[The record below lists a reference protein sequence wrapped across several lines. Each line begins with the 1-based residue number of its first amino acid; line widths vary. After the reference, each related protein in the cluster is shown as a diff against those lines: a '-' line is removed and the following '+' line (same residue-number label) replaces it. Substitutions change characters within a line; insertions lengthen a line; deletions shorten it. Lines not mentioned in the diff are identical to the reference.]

1 MNNIFYN
8 QYTILT
14 IVLSLLFL
22 FAILYRKRQFKNKKF
37 SIASFYSLI
46 QHDPDPIFI
55 LDRNGK
61 IIDGNISIERVFGYK
76 LDEVK
81 ERSFLF
87 LVEHKFHSLFSLR
100 FGQAKNGTP
109 KESQVIGLHKDG
121 SRLILSL
128 KCTPLLEKEKSLGAF
143 VVVQDITEQEQVR
156 TTLYKT
162 NEKLTYFLNQ
172 TTDAINIT
180 NMNSEVIYINPSFEK
195 MFGWTKEEII
205 GKPLPIIPLDI
216 KEIEKEKR
224 DLLLKGD
231 SIRNWEEQ
239 FLRKDGS
246 LIFVNTSIS
255 TLEDEYGNIDGF
267 AAITRDISKRKKAEQ
282 KLRASEEKY
291 RLIAENSSDLIRIV
305 NKSGQVLYASPS
317 HKTLLGFEPEE
328 LEGRHFETNIH
339 HEDIKRILN
348 QFEGMNRNPQ
358 PTIMTYKTIHKNGS
372 HIDIEANCSPFL
384 DDKNELSHYIVVTRD
399 ISERRQYE
407 KKLRDL
413 AYSDSL
419 TKVRNRRYFHEQLVH
434 TLHESEKNHKQFALL
449 YLDCDRFKWV
459 NDTMGHDIGDEL
471 LKQFVTRIKEEIPSP
486 DSIYRLGG
494 DEFAVILSEIE
505 SSEYAASIA
514 ERIISALQTPWVIN
528 EHRFVTTSSIGIS
541 MYPDN
546 GLDKHTLISHAD
558 QALYQAK
565 QEGRNSYKVYTDEL
579 EKKFDRLVL
588 LENDLKRA
596 IRNQQFSLAYQPQVN
611 IRTGMT
617 NCLEVLLRY
626 KHPELGNIGP
636 EEFIPICERTGLID
650 DITIWIIEQIGIEYR
665 NLLKKG
671 YSTVNFAIN
680 LSPISLRT
688 QANTNQ
694 IIDAIKSAKI
704 PPQLLEFEITELAFL
719 DNLEEM
725 SQRLTKLKELGV
737 SVSLDDFGS
746 GYSSLIYFKQLPID
760 KIKIDKTFIQDI
772 VNDNGKKAQTVI
784 NSVLFLAKELHLD
797 VVCEG
802 VETEEQLI
810 YLLKSN
816 LTYAQ
821 GYYFSKPIT
830 DIEIEKLKFME
841 TKDTGAKVI
850 YF

>member
-1 MNNIFYN
+1 MNSILYN
-8 QYTILT
+8 QYTILS
-14 IVLSLLFL
+14 IVLSLLIL
-22 FAILYRKRQFKNKKF
+22 FAILYRKSQFKNKKF

-46 QHDPDPIFI
+46 QHDPDAIFI
-55 LDRNGK
+55 LDRDGK

-76 LDEVK
+76 LDEVR
-81 ERSFLF
+81 ERNFLF

-100 FGQAKNGTP
+100 FGQAIIGSP

-162 NEKLTYFLNQ
+162 NEKLSCFLNQ

-205 GKPLPIIPLDI
+205 GKPLPIIPLDL

-224 DLLLKGD
+224 DSLLKGD
-231 SIRNWEEQ
+231 SIKNWEEQ
-239 FLRKDGS
+239 FIRKDGS

-255 TLEDEYGNIDGF
+255 TLEDEHGNIDGF
-267 AAITRDISKRKKAEQ
+267 AAITRDISKRKEAEQ

-291 RLIAENSSDLIRIV
+291 RLIAENSNDLIRIV
-305 NKSGQVLYASPS
+305 DKSGQVLYASPS

-348 QFEGMNRNPQ
+348 QFESMNCNPK
-358 PTIMTYKTIHKNGS
+358 PTIMTYKTMHKNGS
-372 HIDIEANCSPFL
+372 HIDIEANCSPIFN
-384 DDKNELSHYIVVTRD
+384 DYHELSHYIVVTRN
-399 ISERRQYE
+399 ISERIQYE
-407 KKLRDL
+407 EKLRNL
-413 AYSDSL
+413 AYFDSL
-419 TKVRNRRYFHEQLVH
+419 TKVRNRRYFHKQIIQ
-434 TLHESEKNHKQFALL
+434 TLHESEKNNKQFALL
-449 YLDCDRFKWV
+449 YIDCDRFKWV
-459 NDTMGHDIGDEL
+459 NDTMGHDVGDEL
-471 LKQFVTRIKEEIPSP
+471 LKQLVTRIKEVIPSS
-486 DSIYRLGG
+486 DSLYRIGG
-494 DEFAVILSEIE
+494 DEFAVILSEVQSKQQIV
-505 SSEYAASIA
+505 STA
-514 ERIISALQTPWVIN
+514 EKINLALQSPWIIDGQN
-528 EHRFVTTSSIGIS
+528 FVTTCSIGIS
-541 MYPDN
+541 IYPEN

-565 QEGRNSYKVYTDEL
+565 QAGRSSFKFFTDEF
-579 EKKFDRLVL
+579 ERNFDRLVL
-588 LENDLKRA
+588 LENDLKQA
-596 IRNQQFSLAYQPQVN
+596 IRHKRFQLAYQPQVN
-611 IRTGMT
+611 IRTGMA

-626 KHPELGNIGP
+626 NHPELGNIGP
-636 EEFIPICERTGLID
+636 EEFIPICEKTGLID
-650 DITIWIIEQIGIEYR
+650 DITIWLIEQVGYEYQNLIE
-665 NLLKKG
+665 KG
-671 YSTVNFAIN
+671 YSSIKFAIN

-688 QANTNQ
+688 QANTMQ
-694 IIDAIKSAKI
+694 IVKAIKEANI
-704 PPQLLEFEITELAFL
+704 PPNLLEFEITELAFL
-719 DNLEEM
+719 NNLDEI
-725 SQRLTKLKELGV
+725 SQRLSELKQLGV

-760 KIKIDKTFIQDI
+760 KIKIDKTFIQD
-772 VNDNGKKAQTVI
+772 VGNEVGKKAKAVI
-784 NSVLFLAKELHLD
+784 NAVLFLAKELHLE

-810 YLLKSN
+810 YLLKNN
-816 LTYAQ
+816 LLYAQ
-821 GYYFSKPIT
+821 GYYFSKPVS
-830 DIEIEKLKFME
+830 EKALEQLRFME
-841 TKDTGAKVI
+841 TQETGEKVL